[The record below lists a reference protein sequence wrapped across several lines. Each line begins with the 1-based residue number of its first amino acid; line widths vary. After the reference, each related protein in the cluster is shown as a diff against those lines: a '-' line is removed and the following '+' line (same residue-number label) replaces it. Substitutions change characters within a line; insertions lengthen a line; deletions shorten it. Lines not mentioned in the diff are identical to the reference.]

1 MELNIEIERE
11 TDGRWLASIP
21 ALRGVMVY
29 GATRAEAVLNV
40 QALALHVIA
49 DRMEHGEPVPDPL
62 RIEFLAA

>member
-1 MELNIEIERE
+1 MELTIEIERE
-11 TDGRWLASIP
+11 TDGRWLAYIP